1 MLFVAAHPTTYFPT
15 HPQHFSE
22 WSLHESAFNL
32 VSSVFCTDSVSL
44 PLKCIKLVFKIKINV
59 NVLQKFLHESTRKH
73 KTIRVNLWKLKL
85 EEKIR

>member
-1 MLFVAAHPTTYFPT
+1 M
-15 HPQHFSE
+15 
-22 WSLHESAFNL
+22 
-32 VSSVFCTDSVSL
+32 

>member
-1 MLFVAAHPTTYFPT
+1 M
-15 HPQHFSE
+15 
-22 WSLHESAFNL
+22 
-32 VSSVFCTDSVSL
+32 

-59 NVLQKFLHESTRKH
+59 NVLQKFLHEESTRKH